1 MLRILSCMIWVFIL
15 SANQVFALSYIDDFS
30 SDTLYNNV
38 KEINISEA
46 KLLETYIERYKEN
59 INTWYEKFQK
69 PKSKIITD
77 AEEILDLMSLRLGQI
92 QETYIDG
99 EIVEDLMNSIVKDL
113 KFLNSRIKIYMQQ
126 EEEIYSEEVL
136 KIRLQYALIGRKISW
151 TLDQIVTRF
160 TEVLIRK
167 ENLSKNEEEIVK
179 VLVKIRNE
187 SSKLKNL
194 WSTSFQ
200 TKEEMKNYVKKSIE
214 SIRQYIGKLKELT
227 R

>member
-1 MLRILSCMIWVFIL
+1 MIWVFIL

>member
-1 MLRILSCMIWVFIL
+1 MIWVFIL

-69 PKSKIITD
+69 PKSKTITD

-113 KFLNSRIKIYMQQ
+113 KFLNSRIKIYMEQ